1 MNDEMVN
8 DGKDKLDLAYRELIK
23 QKVTISVYF
32 NQYQDLRSKLEA
44 PPKIEDSLNSKQ
56 SRPKSSK

>member
-1 MNDEMVN
+1 MNDEIVN

-32 NQYQDLRSKLEA
+32 N
-44 PPKIEDSLNSKQ
+44 
-56 SRPKSSK
+56 